1 MCVLVG
7 FHYCVRIFEKNNS
20 KEEIFIF
27 LTVSEFPVM
36 VCLCFW
42 ACGEVMV
49 VGVCGQE
56 GWSPHGIQ
64 EAIRARGNRKWC
76 EQDTPFK
83 GKPPVT

>member
-1 MCVLVG
+1 
-7 FHYCVRIFEKNNS
+7 
-20 KEEIFIF
+20 
-27 LTVSEFPVM
+27 VSEYLRKTIPRKKYSFFSQFQSFQSWSAYVSGPV
-36 VCLCFW
+36 VRQRI
-42 ACGEVMV
+42 MV